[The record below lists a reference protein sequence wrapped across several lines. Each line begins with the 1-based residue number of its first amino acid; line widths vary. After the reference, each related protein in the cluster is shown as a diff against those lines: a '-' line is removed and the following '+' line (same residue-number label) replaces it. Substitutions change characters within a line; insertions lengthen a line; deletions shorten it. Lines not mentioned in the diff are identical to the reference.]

1 MMLGEFSK
9 ILQRDLEGNAY
20 APNGVKRWI
29 AWWA

>member
-9 ILQRDLEGNAY
+9 ILETDVEGNTY
-20 APNGVKRWI
+20 APDGIKRWI